1 MGAGRET
8 GGDAAL
14 DETGMNQ
21 PAMRPG
27 PVIVLFLSWLVAF
40 NLRSGFVGLGPA
52 LPDLTADLGL
62 TFAQASILV
71 AVPTLLMGLLAVPG
85 GLMADRWGAVR
96 TIALGTA
103 LVAIGGGARALTL
116 NFWLMTVITILFGA
130 GIGLAQPSLPRL
142 MRTRFPQRLGVTTGV
157 YASGLV
163 CGAIVGA
170 VLSALLLDQGGTEH
184 AWRTPIV
191 TWGVLAGI
199 AAIIWCLVMRP
210 WEAPSEPVHAHQVQ
224 QEVAGHWSPW
234 KDPRA
239 WIAAFI
245 FAAQGMAYYLLIA
258 WLPAVYSEGGA
269 NAAVTAA
276 LSGVFNASTLPGI
289 LLFPIWS
296 DRIGQRKLPVFTASA
311 LFTIGVAG
319 LMFAPMADPLRWV
332 WPALAGAGVAGVFGM
347 ALVMP
352 ADLAPAGRTG
362 TAAGMVLA
370 IGYAGSA
377 LGPIVAGLVRDLT
390 GSFDA
395 SLALLPI
402 VGIAMT
408 IATFGTPEMPGRTRS
423 ATRAGR
429 QVP

>member
-1 MGAGRET
+1 
-8 GGDAAL
+8 
-14 DETGMNQ
+14 
-21 PAMRPG
+21 MRPG
-27 PVIVLFLSWLVAF
+27 PVVVLVLSWLVAF

-52 LPDLTADLGL
+52 LPDLTDDLGL

-71 AVPTLLMGLLAVPG
+71 SVPTLLMGLLAVPG
-85 GLMADRWGAVR
+85 GLLADRWGAVR
-96 TIALGTA
+96 AIALGTTM
-103 LVAIGGGARALTL
+103 VAIGGGARALTL
-116 NFWLMTVITILFGA
+116 NFGVMAAITIVFGA

-170 VLSALLLDQGGTEH
+170 VLSALLLEQGGTAH
-184 AWRTPIV
+184 AWRTPKA
-191 TWGVLAGI
+191 TWGVLAAV
-199 AAIIWCLVMRP
+199 AAVIWCVVMRP
-210 WEAPSEPVHAHQVQ
+210 WEAPADLARHDHVQ
-224 QEVAGHWSPW
+224 QEDVPAWSPW
-234 KDPRA
+234 RNRGA
-239 WIAAFI
+239 WVAAFI

-258 WLPAVYSEGGA
+258 WLPAVYAEGGA
-269 NAAVTAA
+269 NAAATAA
-276 LSGVFNASTLPGI
+276 LSGVFNAATLPGI

-296 DRIGQRKLPVFTASA
+296 DRLGQRKVPAIAASA

-319 LMFAPMADPLRWV
+319 LMFAPLAEPLRWL

-362 TAAGMVLA
+362 AAAGMVLA
-370 IGYAGSA
+370 VGYAGSA
-377 LGPIVAGLVRDLT
+377 LGPIAAGVVRDVT

-395 SLALLPI
+395 SLILLPF

-408 IATFGTPEMPGRTRS
+408 LATFATPEMPGHARKARRS
-423 ATRAGR
+423 GR
-429 QVP
+429 QTP

>member
-1 MGAGRET
+1 MSRQT
-8 GGDAAL
+8 
-14 DETGMNQ
+14 
-21 PAMRPG
+21 MRPG
-27 PVIVLFLSWLVAF
+27 PVVVLLLSWFVAF

-52 LPDLTADLGL
+52 LPNLTLDLGL
-62 TFAQASILV
+62 TFAQSSLLV
-71 AVPTLLMGLLAVPG
+71 SAPTLLMGLLAVPG
-85 GLMADRWGAVR
+85 GLLADRWGAVR
-96 TIALGTA
+96 AIALGTV

-116 NFWLMTVITILFGA
+116 NFGLMAAITILFGA

-142 MRTRFPQRLGVTTGV
+142 MRARFPQRLGVTTGV

-170 VLSALLLDQGGTEH
+170 VLSAYLLGQGGDEH
-184 AWRTPIV
+184 AWRTPIA
-191 TWGVLAGI
+191 TWGILAAL
-199 AAIIWCLVMRP
+199 AAVVWCLVMRP
-210 WEAPSEPVHAHQVQ
+210 WEAPDDLLPQEQISSQV
-224 QEVAGHWSPW
+224 VVDWSPW
-234 KDPRA
+234 KDRRA

-258 WLPAVYSEGGA
+258 WLPAVYTENGG

-296 DRIGQRKLPVFTASA
+296 DRLQQRKLPAITASI

-319 LMFAPMADPLRWV
+319 LTLAPLADPLRWV

-362 TAAGMVLA
+362 RAAGMVLA
-370 IGYAGSA
+370 VGYAGSA
-377 LGPIVAGLVRDLT
+377 LGPIAAGLARDIT
-390 GSFDA
+390 GSFHA
-395 SLALLPI
+395 SLILLPI

-408 IATFGTPEMPGRTRS
+408 IATFATPEMPGRVRVTG
-423 ATRAGR
+423 RAER
-429 QVP
+429 QAP

>member
-1 MGAGRET
+1 MS
-8 GGDAAL
+8 
-14 DETGMNQ
+14 Q

-27 PVIVLFLSWLVAF
+27 PVVVLFLSWLVAF

-52 LPDLTADLGL
+52 LPDLTRDLGL
-62 TFAQASILV
+62 TFAQSSILV
-71 AVPTLLMGLLAVPG
+71 SVPTLLMGLLAVPG
-85 GLMADRWGAVR
+85 GLLADRWGAVR
-96 TIALGTA
+96 AIALGTTM
-103 LVAIGGGARALTL
+103 VAIGGGARALTL
-116 NFWLMTVITILFGA
+116 NYGLMAAITIVFGA

-170 VLSALLLDQGGTEH
+170 VLSSVLLTRGGEEH

-191 TWGVLAGI
+191 TWGILAAF
-199 AAIIWCLVMRP
+199 AAAIWCLVMRP
-210 WEAPSEPVHAHQVQ
+210 WETPSDLVQ
-224 QEVAGHWSPW
+224 QEQASYDGPDTWSPW
-234 KDPRA
+234 KDRRA

-258 WLPAVYSEGGA
+258 WLPAVYTEVGG

-296 DRIGQRKLPVFTASA
+296 DRLQQRKLPAVAASI

-319 LMFAPMADPLRWV
+319 LMLAPLAEPLRWV
-332 WPALAGAGVAGVFGM
+332 WPCLAGVGVAGVFGM

-352 ADLAPAGRTG
+352 ADLAPTGRTG

-370 IGYAGSA
+370 VGYAGSA
-377 LGPIVAGLVRDLT
+377 LGPVAAGLVRDLT

-395 SLALLPI
+395 SLILLPV
-402 VGIAMT
+402 VGVAMT
-408 IATFGTPEMPGRTRS
+408 IATFATPEMPGHAR
-423 ATRAGR
+423 
-429 QVP
+429 

>member
-1 MGAGRET
+1 
-8 GGDAAL
+8 
-14 DETGMNQ
+14 MNQ
-21 PAMRPG
+21 STVRPG
-27 PVIVLFLSWLVAF
+27 PVVVLILSWLVAF

-52 LPDLTADLGL
+52 LPDLTDDLGL

-71 AVPTLLMGLLAVPG
+71 SVPTLLMGLLAVPG
-85 GLMADRWGAVR
+85 GLLADRWGAVR

-103 LVAIGGGARALTL
+103 MVAIGGGARALTL
-116 NFWLMTVITILFGA
+116 NYGLMAAITILFGA

-142 MRTRFPQRLGVTTGV
+142 MRSRFPQRLGVTTGV

-199 AAIIWCLVMRP
+199 AAVIWCLVMRP
-210 WEAPSEPVHAHQVQ
+210 WEAPGDLIHPHQVQ
-224 QEVAGHWSPW
+224 RQVAEAWSPW
-234 KDPRA
+234 KDRRA

-258 WLPAVYSEGGA
+258 WLPAVYAEGGA
-269 NAAVTAA
+269 NAPVTAA

-296 DRIGQRKLPVFTASA
+296 DRLGQRKLPTLAASA

-319 LMFAPMADPLRWV
+319 LMFAPLAEPLRWV

-362 TAAGMVLA
+362 AAAGMVLA
-370 IGYAGSA
+370 VGYAGSA
-377 LGPIVAGLVRDLT
+377 LGPIAAGLVRDLT

-395 SLALLPI
+395 SLILLPV

-408 IATFGTPEMPGRTRS
+408 IAAFATPEMPGHTRR
-423 ATRAGR
+423 AFRAGR
-429 QVP
+429 QAP

>member
-1 MGAGRET
+1 MSRET
-8 GGDAAL
+8 
-14 DETGMNQ
+14 MY
-21 PAMRPG
+21 PG
-27 PVIVLFLSWLVAF
+27 PVVVLLLSWFVAF

-52 LPDLTADLGL
+52 LPNLTLDLGL
-62 TFAQASILV
+62 TFAQSSLLV
-71 AVPTLLMGLLAVPG
+71 SAPTLLMGLLAVPG
-85 GLMADRWGAVR
+85 GLLADRWGAVR
-96 TIALGTA
+96 AIALGTV

-116 NFWLMTVITILFGA
+116 NFGLMAAITILFGA

-142 MRTRFPQRLGVTTGV
+142 MRARFPQRLGVTTGV

-170 VLSALLLDQGGTEH
+170 VLSAYLLGQGGDEH
-184 AWRTPIV
+184 AWRTPIA
-191 TWGVLAGI
+191 TWGILAAL
-199 AAIIWCLVMRP
+199 AAVVWCLVMRP
-210 WEAPSEPVHAHQVQ
+210 WEAPDDLLPQEQISSQV
-224 QEVAGHWSPW
+224 VVDWSPW
-234 KDPRA
+234 KDRRA

-258 WLPAVYSEGGA
+258 WLPAVYTENGG

-296 DRIGQRKLPVFTASA
+296 DRLQQRKLPAITASI

-319 LMFAPMADPLRWV
+319 LTLAPLADPLRWV

-362 TAAGMVLA
+362 RAAGMVLA
-370 IGYAGSA
+370 VGYAGSA
-377 LGPIVAGLVRDLT
+377 LGPIAAGLARDIT
-390 GSFDA
+390 GSFHA
-395 SLALLPI
+395 SLILLPI

-408 IATFGTPEMPGRTRS
+408 IATFATPEMPGRVRVTG
-423 ATRAGR
+423 RAER
-429 QVP
+429 QAP

>member
-1 MGAGRET
+1 
-8 GGDAAL
+8 
-14 DETGMNQ
+14 MNQ
-21 PAMRPG
+21 PQVRPG

-52 LPDLTADLGL
+52 LPNLTQDLGL

-71 AVPTLLMGLLAVPG
+71 SVPTLLMGLLAVPG

-103 LVAIGGGARALTL
+103 MVAIGGGARALTL
-116 NFWLMTVITILFGA
+116 NFGLMAAITILFGA

-170 VLSALLLDQGGTEH
+170 VLSALLLAQGGAEH
-184 AWRTPIV
+184 AWRTPIA
-191 TWGVLAGI
+191 TWGTLAAI
-199 AAIIWCLVMRP
+199 AALIWCLVMRP
-210 WEAPSEPVHAHQVQ
+210 WEAPTDLVRHERHVLEDTAS
-224 QEVAGHWSPW
+224 WSPW
-234 KDPRA
+234 KDRRA

-258 WLPAVYSEGGA
+258 WLPAVYADEGS

-296 DRIGQRKLPVFTASA
+296 DRLQQRKLPTIAASVMFTV
-311 LFTIGVAG
+311 GVAG
-319 LMFAPMADPLRWV
+319 LMVAPLADPLRWV
-332 WPALAGAGVAGVFGM
+332 WPCLAGAGVAGVFGM

-362 TAAGMVLA
+362 RAAGMVLA
-370 IGYAGSA
+370 VGYAGSA
-377 LGPIVAGLVRDLT
+377 LGPIAAGMVRDIT

-395 SLALLPI
+395 SLILLPV

-408 IATFGTPEMPGRTRS
+408 IATFATPEMPDLARRVG
-423 ATRAGR
+423 RAGR
-429 QVP
+429 QAP

>member
-1 MGAGRET
+1 
-8 GGDAAL
+8 
-14 DETGMNQ
+14 
-21 PAMRPG
+21 MRPG

-52 LPDLTADLGL
+52 LPDLTRDLGL
-62 TFAQASILV
+62 TFAQSSILV
-71 AVPTLLMGLLAVPG
+71 SVPTLLMGLLAVPG
-85 GLMADRWGAVR
+85 GLLADRWGAVR
-96 TIALGTA
+96 AIALGTT

-116 NFWLMTVITILFGA
+116 NYWVMATITVLFGA

-142 MRTRFPQRLGVTTGV
+142 MRARFPRRLGLTTGV

-170 VLSALLLDQGGTEH
+170 VLSALLLAQGGDEH

-191 TWGVLAGI
+191 TWGVS
-199 AAIIWCLVMRP
+199 AAVAAVIWCLIMRP
-210 WEAPSEPVHAHQVQ
+210 WEAPLDRISSALTT
-224 QEVAGHWSPW
+224 QERGGAWSPW
-234 KDPRA
+234 KDRRA
-239 WIAAFI
+239 WVAAFI

-258 WLPAVYSEGGA
+258 WLPAVYAEDGS
-269 NAAVTAA
+269 NAALTAA

-296 DRIGQRKLPVFTASA
+296 DRLRQRRLPVIAA
-311 LFTIGVAG
+311 AVLFTIGVTG
-319 LMFAPMADPLRWV
+319 LMLAPLAEPLRWV

-362 TAAGMVLA
+362 RAAGMVLA
-370 IGYAGSA
+370 VGYAGSA
-377 LGPIVAGLVRDLT
+377 LGPIAAGLVRDLT
-390 GSFDA
+390 GSFAA
-395 SLALLPI
+395 SLILLPV

-408 IATFGTPEMPGRTRS
+408 IAAFATPEMPGRAS
-423 ATRAGR
+423 GAS
-429 QVP
+429 

>member
-1 MGAGRET
+1 MSRES
-8 GGDAAL
+8 
-14 DETGMNQ
+14 
-21 PAMRPG
+21 MRPG
-27 PVIVLFLSWLVAF
+27 PVVVLLLSWFVAF

-52 LPDLTADLGL
+52 LPNLTVDLGL
-62 TFAQASILV
+62 TFAQSSLLV
-71 AVPTLLMGLLAVPG
+71 SAPTLLMGLLAVPG
-85 GLMADRWGAVR
+85 GVLADRWGAVR
-96 TIALGTA
+96 AIALGTA

-116 NFWLMTVITILFGA
+116 NFGLMAAITIVFGA

-142 MRTRFPQRLGVTTGV
+142 MRARFPRRLGVTTGV

-170 VLSALLLDQGGTEH
+170 VLSAYLLEQGGDEH
-184 AWRTPIV
+184 AWRTPIA
-191 TWGVLAGI
+191 TWGILAAV
-199 AAIIWCLVMRP
+199 AAVIWCLVMRP
-210 WEAPSEPVHAHQVQ
+210 WEAPEDRLPPEQAALD
-224 QEVAGHWSPW
+224 VAADWSPW
-234 KDPRA
+234 RDRRA

-258 WLPAVYSEGGA
+258 WLPAVYAEDGG

-276 LSGVFNASTLPGI
+276 LAGVFNASTLPGI

-296 DRIGQRKLPVFTASA
+296 DRLGQRKVPTIAASV
-311 LFTIGVAG
+311 LFTVGVAG
-319 LMFAPMADPLRWV
+319 LTVAPLAEPLRWV

-362 TAAGMVLA
+362 RAAGMVLA
-370 IGYAGSA
+370 VGYAGSA
-377 LGPIVAGLVRDLT
+377 LGPLAAGLARDLT

-395 SLALLPI
+395 SLILLPI

-408 IATFGTPEMPGRTRS
+408 IAAFATPEMPGRARG
-423 ATRAGR
+423 AGRAGR
-429 QVP
+429 QAP

>member
-1 MGAGRET
+1 MS
-8 GGDAAL
+8 
-14 DETGMNQ
+14 Q
-21 PAMRPG
+21 PAVRPG
-27 PVIVLFLSWLVAF
+27 PAIVLILSWLVAF

-52 LPDLTADLGL
+52 LPELTRDLGL

-71 AVPTLLMGLLAVPG
+71 SVPTLLMGLLAVPG
-85 GLMADRWGAVR
+85 GLLADRWGAVR
-96 TIALGTA
+96 AIALGMI

-116 NFWLMTVITILFGA
+116 NFGLMAAITILFGA

-142 MRTRFPQRLGVTTGV
+142 MRMRFPQRLGVTTGV

-170 VLSALLLDQGGTEH
+170 VLSALLLARGGEEH

-191 TWGVLAGI
+191 TWGILAAF
-199 AAIIWCLVMRP
+199 AAVIWCLVMRP
-210 WEAPSEPVHAHQVQ
+210 WEAPHDHVP
-224 QEVAGHWSPW
+224 QEQTAREMAGAWSPW
-234 KDPRA
+234 KDRRA

-258 WLPAVYSEGGA
+258 WLPAVYAEDGG
-269 NAAVTAA
+269 NVAVTAA
-276 LSGVFNASTLPGI
+276 LSGVFNAATLPGI

-296 DRIGQRKLPVFTASA
+296 DRLQQRKLPTIVASV

-319 LMFAPMADPLRWV
+319 LMLAPLAEPLRWV

-362 TAAGMVLA
+362 AAAGMVLA
-370 IGYAGSA
+370 VGYAGSA
-377 LGPIVAGLVRDLT
+377 LGPIAAGLVRDLT

-395 SLALLPI
+395 SLILLPI

-408 IATFGTPEMPGRTRS
+408 IAAFATPELPGHAR
-423 ATRAGR
+423 RAGR
-429 QVP
+429 AERQAP

>member
-1 MGAGRET
+1 MS
-8 GGDAAL
+8 
-14 DETGMNQ
+14 Q
-21 PAMRPG
+21 PAVRPG
-27 PVIVLFLSWLVAF
+27 PVVVLFLSWLVAF

-52 LPDLTADLGL
+52 LPNLTHDLGL
-62 TFAQASILV
+62 TFAQSSILV
-71 AVPTLLMGLLAVPG
+71 SAPTLLMGLLAVPG
-85 GLMADRWGAVR
+85 GLLADRWGAVR

-116 NFWLMTVITILFGA
+116 NYGLMAAITILFGA

-163 CGAIVGA
+163 CGAIMGA
-170 VLSALLLDQGGTEH
+170 VLSAILLDQGGVEH

-191 TWGVLAGI
+191 TWGILAAI
-199 AAIIWCLVMRP
+199 AAVIWCVVMRP
-210 WEAPSEPVHAHQVQ
+210 WEAPTDRVQ
-224 QEVAGHWSPW
+224 QDRSSPESSIAWSPW
-234 KDPRA
+234 TDRRA

-258 WLPAVYSEGGA
+258 WLPAVYADEGG

-296 DRIGQRKLPVFTASA
+296 DRIQQRKLPAIAAAVI
-311 LFTIGVAG
+311 FTIGVAG
-319 LMFAPMADPLRWV
+319 LMVAPLAEPLRWL
-332 WPALAGAGVAGVFGM
+332 WPFLAGAGVAGVFGM

-362 TAAGMVLA
+362 RAAGMVLA

-377 LGPIVAGLVRDLT
+377 LGPLAAGVVRDLT
-390 GSFDA
+390 GSFSA
-395 SLALLPI
+395 SLILLPI

-408 IATFGTPEMPGRTRS
+408 IATFATPEMPGHSWRTG
-423 ATRAGR
+423 RAGR
-429 QVP
+429 QAP

>member
-1 MGAGRET
+1 MI
-8 GGDAAL
+8 
-14 DETGMNQ
+14 Q

-27 PVIVLFLSWLVAF
+27 PVVVLLLSWLVAF

-52 LPDLTADLGL
+52 LPDLTRDLGL
-62 TFAQASILV
+62 TFAQSSILV

-85 GLMADRWGAVR
+85 GLLADRWGAVR
-96 TIALGTA
+96 TIALGTV

-116 NFWLMTVITILFGA
+116 NFGLMAAITILFGA

-142 MRTRFPQRLGVTTGV
+142 MRMRFPQRLGVTTGV

-170 VLSALLLDQGGTEH
+170 VLSALLLEQGGAEH

-191 TWGVLAGI
+191 TWGVLAAV
-199 AAIIWCLVMRP
+199 AAVIWCAVMRP
-210 WEAPSEPVHAHQVQ
+210 WEAPSDHVQ
-224 QEVAGHWSPW
+224 LEVAQGDEGGSWSPW
-234 KDPRA
+234 QDRRA

-258 WLPAVYSEGGA
+258 WLPAVYAEDGG
-269 NAAVTAA
+269 NAGLTAA
-276 LSGVFNASTLPGI
+276 LSAVFNASTLPGI

-296 DRIGQRKLPVFTASA
+296 DRLQQRKLPAISASV

-319 LMFAPMADPLRWV
+319 LMLAPLAEPLRWV
-332 WPALAGAGVAGVFGM
+332 WPALAGIGVAGVFGM

-362 TAAGMVLA
+362 RAAGMVLA
-370 IGYAGSA
+370 VGYAGSA
-377 LGPIVAGLVRDLT
+377 LGPIAAGLVRDLT

-395 SLALLPI
+395 SLILLPI

-408 IATFGTPEMPGRTRS
+408 IATFATPEMPGHTRK
-423 ATRAGR
+423 AGRAG
-429 QVP
+429 